1 MSVKRDLV
9 WRQKRPTTNLC
20 RPCRPTSAMLARNE
34 GETTRFCA
42 PTWLLC
48 ARIRELCDRIWAL
61 AAGVGVAMYVL
72 VVGIRTEDR

>member
-1 MSVKRDLV
+1 
-9 WRQKRPTTNLC
+9 
-20 RPCRPTSAMLARNE
+20 MLARNE

-48 ARIRELCDRIWAL
+48 ARIWELRARIWAL

-72 VVGIRTEDR
+72 VVGIRTEDK